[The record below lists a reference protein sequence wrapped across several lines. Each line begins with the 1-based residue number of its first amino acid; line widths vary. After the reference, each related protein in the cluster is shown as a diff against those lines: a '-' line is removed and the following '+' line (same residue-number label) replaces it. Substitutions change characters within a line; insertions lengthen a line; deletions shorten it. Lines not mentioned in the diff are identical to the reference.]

1 MHIFNEMRSSVSK
14 DKGVMLLPYYSQLN
28 PISTYTYIYTHY
40 EKSVVFVHLFFVFF
54 PPNWTPYFIH
64 LTDISWMLHH
74 SMWSI
79 KQFLNIICS
88 NLYILTE
95 WGMHTDQVAYYNL
108 KCPGCNPVQLSLGCP
123 CVSWWFLM
131 QPVQTLQ
138 VSDERYAQLQPWTD
152 HAECCGQEVQWRH
165 QRHEGETYFLW

>member
-1 MHIFNEMRSSVSK
+1 MHIFNEIRSSVSK
-14 DKGVMLLPYYSQLN
+14 DKGVMLLPYYLQLN
-28 PISTYTYIYTHY
+28 PISTYTYIYIHTMR
-40 EKSVVFVHLFFVFF
+40 SLLFFVRLFF
-54 PPNWTPYFIH
+54 FLQIERHTSYTWP
-64 LTDISWMLHH
+64 ISVGCCIIACEV
-74 SMWSI
+74 SN